1 MRNETKYPQTYLDR
15 LLPDASCPCCMAK
28 CVRREVI
35 RETNKGEYLLVSHT
49 CEDCDTVFSVKY
61 NMQQLRTSQQKK
73 KTLTREETIK
83 TKSKMWGN
91 TVNTVPKKK
100 LITIAEYPKKTKEE
114 TPLDSKEQKKMLY
127 RSVSRGFNVLSIII
141 FFTFV
146 FMECYEMYDLT
157 ENNNSGSIYNMM
169 TVFVV
174 MVGLIVFTQL
184 VSLIYKFVGK

>member
-1 MRNETKYPQTYLDR
+1 MKNETKYPQTYLDR
-15 LLPDASCPCCMAK
+15 LLPDASCPCCTSK
-28 CVRREVI
+28 CVRREVV
-35 RETNKGEYLLVSHT
+35 RETNKGEYLLVSHI
-49 CEDCDTVFSVKY
+49 CENCDTVFSVKY

-73 KTLTREETIK
+73 KTLTREEIIK
-83 TKSKMWGN
+83 AKSKMRGN
-91 TVNTVPKKK
+91 IVPKKK
-100 LITIAEYPKKTKEE
+100 LITIAEYPKKKEEE

-127 RSVSRGFNVLSIII
+127 RSVSRGFNVLSIVI

-157 ENNNSGSIYNMM
+157 KNNNSGSIYNMM
-169 TVFVV
+169 IVFVV